1 MKTSKI
7 FVLIVFF
14 CGISVFAQSS
24 KEKIKSLKVAFITKE
39 LALTSAEAEKFW
51 PFFNT
56 YEDRQFEIRF
66 KKIKEIKKKMD
77 KPGVDKLTEKEATAL
92 LTQLEEAE
100 QELADNRKKL
110 IANLK
115 TVISPIKILKLKK
128 AEDDFNH
135 KLLRQYKQKG
145 RDKG

>member
-1 MKTSKI
+1 MRKI
-7 FVLIVFF
+7 LTFILFF
-14 CGISVFAQSS
+14 CTIATFAQVS

-39 LALTSAEAEKFW
+39 LELTSAEAEKFW
-51 PFFNT
+51 PFFNA

-66 KKIKEIKKKMD
+66 KKIKEIKRKMEQ
-77 KPGVDKLTEKEATAL
+77 PAVDKLTEKEASAL

-100 QELADNRKKL
+100 QDLADNRKKL
-110 IANLK
+110 ITNLK

-145 RDKG
+145 GDKE

>member
-1 MKTSKI
+1 MKTLKI
-7 FVLIVFF
+7 LLVLILCSTASF
-14 CGISVFAQSS
+14 GQAS
-24 KEKIKSLKVAFITKE
+24 KERIKSLKVAFLTRE
-39 LALTSAEAEKFW
+39 LALTSSEAEKFW
-51 PFFNT
+51 PFFNA
-56 YEDRQFEIRF
+56 YEDKQFEVRF
-66 KKIKEIKKKMD
+66 KKMREIKSKMN
-77 KPGVDKLTEKEATAL
+77 PPAVDRLSEKEAAAL

-100 QELADNRKKL
+100 QELADNRRKL

-145 RDKG
+145 GDKE